1 MSADFKCS
9 AVIDRRYRRISL
21 DKEICSCEL
30 IWNRTVGRVKKQSP
44 RKLRRVVDETPQSRE
59 AVHGRGAS
67 WSPANRFEKLHIDIN
82 DADVVDTN
90 VDDEDRPRRQT
101 QFFRDATKTI
111 IARNQSP
118 DVGFETSIN
127 PYRGCEHGCIYC
139 FARPTHEYLGFSA
152 GLDFESR
159 IMVKPD
165 APRLLEAELSSP
177 KWKPQL
183 LMMSGVTDC
192 YQPVERKLRIT
203 RSCLEVIAKF
213 RNPVGILTKNRLVTR
228 DIDLLLDLACHDAVA
243 VNLSVT
249 TLDSKLQRILEP
261 RTSAPAARLD
271 AVAQL
276 RAAGIPIGV
285 MVAPVIPGIN
295 DNEIPAIVA
304 ECAKAGAQFAGYV
317 LLRLPWA
324 VAPLFER
331 WLDEHFPERKAKV
344 LDRIRHTRGG
354 ERLYDSRWRKRQT
367 GEGVFAEEI
376 EGMFAISCRRA
387 GLGERPKLSTAAFRR
402 PNEQLN
408 LL

>member
-1 MSADFKCS
+1 MRTLVMPVEHKKKFRP
-9 AVIDRRYRRISL
+9 VI
-21 DKEICSCEL
+21 KEA
-30 IWNRTVGRVKKQSP
+30 
-44 RKLRRVVDETPQSRE
+44 PQSH
-59 AVHGRGAS
+59 ATIVGRGAS
-67 WSPANRFEKLHIDIN
+67 WSPANRFEKLHVDLN
-82 DADVVDTN
+82 DVDVVEADPQKQ
-90 VDDEDRPRRQT
+90 EKPRRPT
-101 QFFRDATKTI
+101 QYFRDATKTI
-111 IARNQSP
+111 VARNQSP

-159 IMVKPD
+159 IMVKSD

-228 DIDLLLDLACHDAVA
+228 DIDLLSELARHHAVA

-249 TLDSKLQRILEP
+249 TLDPKLQRILEP
-261 RTSAPAARLD
+261 RTSPPTARLD
-271 AVAQL
+271 AVSQL
-276 RAAGIPIGV
+276 RAANIPVGV

-295 DNEIPAIVA
+295 DHEIPAIVA
-304 ECAKAGAQFAGYV
+304 ACAKAGAQFAGHV

-324 VAPLFER
+324 VAPLFEH
-331 WLDEHFPERKAKV
+331 WLDEHFPERKTKV
-344 LDRIRHTRGG
+344 LERVRATRGG
-354 ERLYDSRWRKRQT
+354 EKLYDSRWRKRQT
-367 GEGVFAEEI
+367 GEGIFAEQI
-376 EGMFAISCRRA
+376 ATMFDVSCRRA

-402 PNEQLN
+402 PSEQLD